1 MELPRIISV
10 DDHVIEPAHL
20 FDVWLPAKYRDR
32 GPKPL
37 TAGIG
42 DLVYTGGKYVI
53 SMDPTARR
61 PTGGSTRT

>member
-32 GPKPL
+32 APN
-37 TAGIG
+37 
-42 DLVYTGGKYVI
+42 
-53 SMDPTARR
+53 R
-61 PTGGSTRT
+61 

>member
-1 MELPRIISV
+1 MTELPRIVSV

-20 FDVWLPAKYRDR
+20 FDTWLPAKYRDR

-42 DLVYTGGKYVI
+42 ERGNAIRMLGLDLDKR
-53 SMDPTARR
+53 A
-61 PTGGSTRT
+61 